1 MKHRGLVSGLKVTFR
16 RSKFQEEPF
25 YISPKN
31 LVVCVPAAVARWA
44 EVGDDRKAEYQ
55 KKCDA
60 EKAEYDKAM
69 AKYRAQQN

>member
-1 MKHRGLVSGLKVTFR
+1 MPVYK
-16 RSKFQEEPF
+16 
-25 YISPKN
+25 
-31 LVVCVPAAVARWA
+31 PAAIARWC

-55 KKCDA
+55 KKWEA

>member
-1 MKHRGLVSGLKVTFR
+1 MGSLVSGLKVTYR
-16 RSKFQEEPF
+16 RSKFQVELF
-25 YISPKN
+25 YISPKV
-31 LVVCVPAAVARWA
+31 LVVSILAVSRWA
-44 EVGDDRKAEYQ
+44 EVSDDRKAEYQ